1 MSSALKT
8 RVAED
13 VKKALKSGD
22 TTRLSTTRMLLSAIN
37 YAEMAKQ
44 TELDDA
50 GVVSVVAR
58 EIKQHRESIEAF
70 KQGNRPE
77 LAAKEEAELAVLQSY
92 MPEQM
97 GAGEITE
104 IVKKVIAETGAAGP
118 RDKGKVMA
126 MLMPQVRGK
135 ADGQQVNEIVT
146 WLLGA

>member
-146 WLLGA
+146 RLLGA